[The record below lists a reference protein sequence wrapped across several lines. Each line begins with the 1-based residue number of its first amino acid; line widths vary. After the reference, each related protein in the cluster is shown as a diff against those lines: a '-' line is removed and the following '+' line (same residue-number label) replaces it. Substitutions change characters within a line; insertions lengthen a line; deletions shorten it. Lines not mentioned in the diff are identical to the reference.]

1 MTKEKITLE
10 YPLENSSVNILWEM
24 ISNPVNLSLWF
35 ADEVN
40 VKDNVFT
47 FLWKEYSQSAL
58 LKELKEGKYIRF
70 QWDEDSG
77 TDYYFQLEIETQDLS
92 EQKGLL
98 ITDFAEKDDVD
109 DTILLW
115 NNEVETLKRKAGM

>member
-1 MTKEKITLE
+1 MIKEKITLE
-10 YPLENSSVNILWEM
+10 YPLENSSENILWEM
-24 ISNPVNLSLWF
+24 ISNPLNLSLWF

-47 FLWKEYSQSAL
+47 FVWKEHSQSAL
-58 LKELKEGKYIRF
+58 LKDLKEGKYIRF

-77 TDYYFQLEIETQDLS
+77 TDYYFQLEIEIQDLS
-92 EQKGLL
+92 EQTGLL
-98 ITDFAEKDDVD
+98 ITDFAEKNDVN

>member
-1 MTKEKITLE
+1 MIKEKITLE
-10 YPLENSSVNILWEM
+10 YPLENSSENILWEM
-24 ISNPVNLSLWF
+24 ISNPLNLSLWF

-47 FLWKEYSQSAL
+47 FVWKDHSQSAF
-58 LKELKEGKYIRF
+58 LKDLKMGKYIRF

-77 TDYYFQLEIETQDLS
+77 TDYYFQLEIEIQDLS
-92 EQKGLL
+92 EQTGLL
-98 ITDFAEKDDVD
+98 ITDFAEKNDVN